1 MAIKPAK
8 LYFKCAYNNQ
18 SYIFIAVDTRN
29 TINPINEYLRSFDEA
44 AESKLIAERAD
55 IDSTYDA
62 ISKKLKV
69 DYPAAKIYCCGE
81 ESSYLSN
88 NDSFKEVYL
97 HENNSTT
104 IFKKI
109 FFAFIN
115 QNYPLSSI
123 FVNKLKANGFEI
135 DSMSTNLWFQHRY
148 ISYLITL
155 YDRVLFFFYLNCSG
169 KNLNELIFRKFNV
182 HLFTPHFF
190 NLLKLNFNFPRELLS
205 FVSNLV
211 SPALSSLF
219 KNPILNLKNFIIF
232 NIAQLTAVKI
242 INSGI
247 NWFFKKIISHFDD
260 CMNFI
265 QDKEKQSLEN
275 HALNLKTQTYGKDSS
290 IVPALSKFSDADL
303 TSLQSSI
310 NKHIKSNIE
319 NDIPIPT
326 ESSNLFER
334 ILNIKF
340 ENISEVSFNSDEIAV
355 LKDVLRN
362 YPSLPTIIE
371 GYEEANEGVLGA
383 LESISFFGWYKSHYA
398 RKIKNIIEEN
408 DSRSTSEKTPL
419 IFLINDEYLN
429 GVNSNGLLQQL
440 EKNLEGFKIA

>member
-1 MAIKPAK
+1 
-8 LYFKCAYNNQ
+8 
-18 SYIFIAVDTRN
+18 
-29 TINPINEYLRSFDEA
+29 
-44 AESKLIAERAD
+44 
-55 IDSTYDA
+55 
-62 ISKKLKV
+62 
-69 DYPAAKIYCCGE
+69 
-81 ESSYLSN
+81 
-88 NDSFKEVYL
+88 
-97 HENNSTT
+97 
-104 IFKKI
+104 
-109 FFAFIN
+109 
-115 QNYPLSSI
+115 
-123 FVNKLKANGFEI
+123 
-135 DSMSTNLWFQHRY
+135 
-148 ISYLITL
+148 
-155 YDRVLFFFYLNCSG
+155 
-169 KNLNELIFRKFNV
+169 
-182 HLFTPHFF
+182 
-190 NLLKLNFNFPRELLS
+190 
-205 FVSNLV
+205 
-211 SPALSSLF
+211 
-219 KNPILNLKNFIIF
+219 
-232 NIAQLTAVKI
+232 
-242 INSGI
+242 
-247 NWFFKKIISHFDD
+247 
-260 CMNFI
+260 MNFI
-265 QDKEKQSLEN
+265 KDKEKQSLEN